1 MKNHILITKI
11 IHVAAIS
18 LLLFSSI
25 ETYAKIYPSLPNYN
39 TQKITASFPKT
50 KEISINRTS
59 GKLLN
64 DGFVWNGRDSTG
76 KCFLT
81 LVRIGGDFRGSL
93 ITPDENYRINGSLE
107 SINLT
112 LAEKN
117 IKACAGCIN
126 GSGLRRDPR
135 SGAQSSHAWRKSD
148 AGQIDLMVIY
158 PTEVKNDIGSLSQTI
173 AEIETAVADA
183 NLCFRNSLVELSLRL
198 VHIAETS
205 YVPSGNLDI
214 DLDRL
219 TEKNDGFLDEI
230 HNLRDQYGADI
241 VTLLSTDSNSGGLA
255 KTMTFPSINFEKS
268 AFNVCVWDQITA
280 PSYTLAHE
288 IGHNLG
294 CLHNR
299 EDVTYPQESVGY
311 DYGAFAY
318 GKRWFEDSKGYRTIM
333 SYNDGAG
340 SYQNSVPFF
349 SNPNVSYLGVPTGND
364 GTENNAR
371 ALSLS
376 APYASNFRKAVV
388 QGFLP
393 SLFSLDVRS
402 GSHSSLKLRLAVEPL
417 NDINVTLTLQGGQ
430 NFQIGSPSNITFNS
444 SNWNLGVPVLV
455 YAKKV
460 TNAPLTDSLT
470 FSASSFESVEVAL
483 ALIEA
488 NSTESDFNYYTGVVV
503 NEYGVPIQD
512 VEFTS
517 PENEVLFVS
526 DLNGTFGHEFGNSNP
541 VFLNLKK
548 DGYTFEP
555 SVLSLNEESMEV
567 VKNSFVG
574 TKPSIVYVNESST
587 GRNDGTSWVNA
598 YTNLNDALNEQAPIS
613 EIWVAAGTYYPGEVR
628 SSSFVLPGG
637 IKVLG
642 GFYGNEKTSSAR
654 NYTQN
659 ETILSGDIGIIGNS
673 SDNSYH
679 VIVALDG
686 AVLDG
691 FVIQDGNASE
701 NFTDSRG
708 VGAGLWAESVN
719 FDISN
724 CEFKNHWAYQGGA
737 AIWISESNATLTN
750 CSFVA
755 NQAGTTG
762 KGGAIRSKNSQLTV
776 EGSNFFHNIGPYG
789 GGALHAEGGS
799 VNFSSS
805 NLSFNLNSYY
815 NGGGAL
821 FLEEVAGEISNCI
834 FTSNETDA
842 NNYGGAVKLVDS
854 SPSFLNCLFQ
864 RNGSLKNSAGAIY
877 LDDKSNPIISNNDFR
892 ENFALSWG
900 GAIYSQS
907 LELNVTGGLFLK
919 NWSKYGG
926 AIATNGTN
934 KTIFNG
940 VKAYANEAN
949 ATDNSQGGFLY
960 LGNGANENSFL
971 NCVFSV
977 NKSNY
982 RHGVL
987 SASGESRFDHCTFY
1001 GNEAVG
1007 SGAVS
1012 LLFSGDSIVI
1022 DNSIL
1027 WNNSDANGYEISVN
1041 TGSVVISNSLFDS
1054 SKSPGTNSDSNS
1066 FNYDPL
1072 FVDPVGIDGIEGTE
1086 DDDLSLTASSP
1097 AIDAGSGLLNVDL
1110 DGTLRDSKPDLGAY
1124 EFFIN
1129 TKPEYQS
1136 EIIFNVSEANS
1147 SIAKLLASDADGHSL
1162 TFAIGGGN
1170 DADSITIDSGNGQLS
1185 FVTIPDFEYPNDS
1198 DINNRYELSIDIS
1211 DGFTSIRIDITVV
1224 VNDLDESASSPDE
1237 SMLLINGY
1245 LLSGKWRQASWFGS
1259 YFSESF
1265 PWVYH
1270 EIFGWLYIVQEKNGQ
1285 TWRWKAGQGWL
1296 WTDIEIF
1303 PFYYQNQFARWAY
1316 LGNGEF
1322 LGRYYIYQEPEGEWL
1337 LIE

>member
-1 MKNHILITKI
+1 MKNHILKTKS
-11 IHVAAIS
+11 IHIAAIS
-18 LLLFSSI
+18 LLLFSNI
-25 ETYAKIYPSLPNYN
+25 EICAKIYPSLPNYK
-39 TQKITASFPKT
+39 TQKIVVSFPKT
-50 KEISINRTS
+50 SDISINRTS
-59 GKLLN
+59 GKLLA
-64 DGFVWNGRDSTG
+64 DGFVWNGRDSSG

-81 LVRIGGDFRGSL
+81 LVRNEGDFRGSL
-93 ITPDENYRINGSLE
+93 ITPDENYRIDGSLD
-107 SINLT
+107 SIDLIS
-112 LAEKN
+112 ADKN
-117 IKACAGCIN
+117 FKPCAGCIREN
-126 GSGLRRDPR
+126 GLIRDPR
-135 SGAQSSHAWRKSD
+135 SAAQSNHAWRKSD
-148 AGQIDLMVIY
+148 GGQIDLMVIY
-158 PTEVKNDIGSLSQTI
+158 PTEVKNDIGSLSQTV

-183 NLCFRNSLVELSLRL
+183 NLCFRNSLVDLSLRL

-205 YVPSGNLDI
+205 YVPSGNLDV

-230 HNLRDQYGADI
+230 HILRDQYGADI
-241 VTLLSTDSNSGGLA
+241 VTLLSTDSSSGGLA

-299 EDVTYPQESVGY
+299 EDVTYPQESAGY
-311 DYGAFAY
+311 DYGGFAY
-318 GKRWFEDSKGYRTIM
+318 GKRWFEESKGYRTIM
-333 SYNDGAG
+333 SYNDDEG

-349 SNPNVSYLGVPTGND
+349 SNPKVSYLGVPTGND
-364 GTENNAR
+364 GTENNAK

-376 APYASNFRKAVV
+376 VPYASNFRKAVI

-393 SLFSLDVRS
+393 SLFSLEVRS
-402 GSHSSLKLRLAVEPL
+402 GSHSSLKLRLAVEPE
-417 NDINVTLTLQGGQ
+417 NDINVTLTLQGDQ
-430 NFQIGSPSNITFNS
+430 NFQIGSPSNINFNS
-444 SNWNLGVPVLV
+444 SNWNLGVPVVV
-455 YAKKV
+455 YAKKD
-460 TNAPLTDSLT
+460 TSAPFTDSLT
-470 FSASSFESVEVAL
+470 ISADSFESVEVGL
-483 ALIEA
+483 DLIEA
-488 NSTESDFNYYTGVVV
+488 NSTENDVNYYTGVVV
-503 NEYGVPIQD
+503 NEYGVPIQG
-512 VEFTS
+512 VQFVS
-517 PENEVLFVS
+517 PENEVLFIS
-526 DLNGTFGHEFGNSNP
+526 DLNGTFGQEFGDSNP
-541 VFLNLKK
+541 GFLNLKK
-548 DGYTFEP
+548 DGYSFEP
-555 SVLSLNEESMEV
+555 SVLSLNEASMEV

-574 TKPSIVYVNESST
+574 TRSSIVYVNEAST

-598 YTNLNDALNEQAPIS
+598 FTNLTDALNEKAPIT
-613 EIWVAAGTYYPGEVR
+613 EIWVAAGTYYPGKVR

-642 GFYGNEKTSSAR
+642 GFYGNEKISTDRDYS
-654 NYTQN
+654 QN
-659 ETILSGDIGIIGNS
+659 ETILSGDIGVIGDS

-679 VIVALDG
+679 VIVALDD

-691 FVIQDGNASE
+691 FIIQDGNASE

-708 VGAGLWAESVN
+708 VGAGLWAESVS
-719 FDISN
+719 FEIRN

-737 AIWISESNATLTN
+737 AIWVSESNATLTN

-755 NQAGTTG
+755 NQAGITG
-762 KGGAIRSKNSQLTV
+762 KGGAIRSNNSQLAV
-776 EGSNFFHNIGPYG
+776 GASNFSHNIGPYG
-789 GGALHAEGGS
+789 GGALYAEGGS
-799 VNFSSS
+799 LNFSLS
-805 NLSFNLNSYY
+805 NFSFNRNSYY

-854 SPSFLNCLFQ
+854 SPSFSNCLFQ

-877 LDDKSNPIISNNDFR
+877 IDNESNPILSNNDFR
-892 ENFALSWG
+892 ENFASSWG
-900 GAIYSQS
+900 GAVYSQS

-919 NWSKYGG
+919 NWAQYGG

-940 VKAYANEAN
+940 IKAYANEAN
-949 ATDNSQGGFLY
+949 ASDNSQGGFLY
-960 LGNGANENSFL
+960 LGNGANANSFV
-971 NCVFSV
+971 NCIFSR

-982 RHGVL
+982 RHGVF
-987 SASGESRFDHCTFY
+987 SASGESNFDHCTFY

-1041 TGSVVISNSLFDS
+1041 TGSVVLSNSLFDS
-1054 SKSPGTNSDSNS
+1054 SKSPGTSPDSNS
-1066 FNYDPL
+1066 FNDDPL
-1072 FVDPVGIDGIEGTE
+1072 FVDPDGGDGIEGTE
-1086 DDDLSLTASSP
+1086 DDDFSLTASSP

-1110 DGTLRDSKPDLGAY
+1110 VGTLRDSKPDLGAY
-1124 EFFIN
+1124 EYFIN
-1129 TKPEYQS
+1129 TKPEYLG
-1136 EIIFNVSEANS
+1136 ELIFDVSEGNF
-1147 SIAKLLASDADGHSL
+1147 SIVKLLASDADGHSL
-1162 TFAIGGGN
+1162 IFAVDGGD
-1170 DADSITIDSGNGQLS
+1170 DADRVTIDSDNGQLS
-1185 FVTIPDFEYPNDS
+1185 FVTIPDFEYPNDL
-1198 DINNRYELSIDIS
+1198 DKNNRYEVSIDIS
-1211 DGFTSIRIDITVV
+1211 DGFTGIQFDITVV
-1224 VNDLDESASSPDE
+1224 VNDLDESAPSPEE

-1245 LLSGKWRQASWFGS
+1245 PLGGKWRQASWFGS

-1270 EIFGWLYIVQEKNGQ
+1270 EILGWVYIVQEKTGQ
-1285 TWRWKAGQGWL
+1285 TWMWKNGQGWL
-1296 WTDIEIF
+1296 WTDIDVF
-1303 PFYYQNQFARWAY
+1303 PFYYQYQFERWAY

-1322 LGRYYIYQEPEGEWL
+1322 LGRYYIYEEPEGEWL